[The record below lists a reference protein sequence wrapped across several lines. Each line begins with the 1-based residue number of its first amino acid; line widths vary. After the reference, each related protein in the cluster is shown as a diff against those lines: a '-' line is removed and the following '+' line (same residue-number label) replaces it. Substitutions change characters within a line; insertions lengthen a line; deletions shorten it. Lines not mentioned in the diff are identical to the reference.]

1 MRGFTSVAATWLGL
15 LSARVSSFEYDERYV
30 GYNLNEN
37 PNANGPLEY
46 WGKWENV
53 SDLFFPLIRLDR

>member
-1 MRGFTSVAATWLGL
+1 MREITTVAAWLGL
-15 LSARVSSFEYDERYV
+15 FSAQVSSFEYDERYV

-53 SDLFFPLIRLDR
+53 SNFFP